1 MLNGINEFFGLNVI
15 AFLCTPLL
23 YLYLYHINIILNYL
37 TYYILVCC
45 RDVYSSKL
53 LSFEVLMVALPMF
66 ATVTS
71 SATP

>member
-1 MLNGINEFFGLNVI
+1 MLNGINGFYGLNVI

-23 YLYLYHINIILNYL
+23 YLYLNHINIILNYL

>member
-1 MLNGINEFFGLNVI
+1 MLNGINEFYGVNVI
-15 AFLCTPLL
+15 VFLCTPLL
-23 YLYLYHINIILNYL
+23 YIYLNHINLILNYL
-37 TYYILVCC
+37 TYYILVYCQ
-45 RDVYSSKL
+45 DVYFSKL

>member
-1 MLNGINEFFGLNVI
+1 MLNGINEFYGLNVI

-23 YLYLYHINIILNYL
+23 YLNLNHINIILNYL
-37 TYYILVCC
+37 TYYILVCY